1 MLNRFMVLLKYVQFY
16 YVLQEITEDQEE
28 EVMFSSSE
36 DEDQAIDFNVDSV
49 LKDNFQPLRM
59 DGRQYFIRILV
70 NQ

>member
-59 DGRQYFIRILV
+59 DGRQHFIRILV